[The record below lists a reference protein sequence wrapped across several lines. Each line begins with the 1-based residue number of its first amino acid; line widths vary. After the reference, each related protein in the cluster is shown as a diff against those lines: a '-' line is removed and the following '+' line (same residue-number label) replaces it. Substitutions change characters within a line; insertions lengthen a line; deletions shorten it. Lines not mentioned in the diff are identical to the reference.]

1 MKKIRVSVFETNSS
15 SMHSLSI
22 GSNKKMEVL
31 DEEKTEEI
39 ILGIGEYGWGP
50 EHLTTWLEKADYLAV
65 DAINR
70 EDEIKKGLLL
80 EALSL
85 AFPNAVFEFALL
97 EPENDEDE
105 DEDETKTYSGYIDH
119 QSIGTVWS
127 DLETVEE
134 VFRVVFGDS
143 IIVVDNDDN

>member
-22 GSNKKMEVL
+22 GSNKKMGVL

-50 EHLTTWLEKADYLAV
+50 ENLTTWLEKADYLAV
-65 DAINR
+65 DTINR

-97 EPENDEDE
+97 EPENDENI
-105 DEDETKTYSGYIDH
+105 DETKTYSGYLDH
-119 QSIGTVWS
+119 ESVGIVWS

-134 VFRVVFGDS
+134 VFSVVFGDS
-143 IIVVDNDDN
+143 IIVVDNDNN

>member
-50 EHLTTWLEKADYLAV
+50 ENLTTWLEKADYLAV
-65 DAINR
+65 EAINR
-70 EDEIKKGLLL
+70 EDEDKKGKLL

-85 AFPNAVFEFALL
+85 AFPNATFEFALL
-97 EPENDEDE
+97 EPENDEDI
-105 DEDETKTYSGYIDH
+105 DETKTYSGYIDH
-119 QSIGTVWS
+119 QSVGTVWS
-127 DLETVEE
+127 DLKTVEE
-134 VFRVVFGDS
+134 VFRVVFGNS
-143 IIVVDNDDN
+143 IIVVDNDND

>member
-31 DEEKTEEI
+31 DDEKTEEI

-50 EHLTTWLEKADYLAV
+50 ENLTTWLEKADYLAV
-65 DAINR
+65 DVINR

-85 AFPNAVFEFALL
+85 AFPNATFEFALL
-97 EPENDEDE
+97 EPENDEDI
-105 DEDETKTYSGYIDH
+105 DGTKTYSGYIDH
-119 QSIGTVWS
+119 ESVGTVWS

-134 VFRVVFGDS
+134 VFRVVFGNS
-143 IIVVDNDDN
+143 IIVIDNDNN

>member
-1 MKKIRVSVFETNSS
+1 MQKVRVSVFETNSS

-50 EHLTTWLEKADYLAV
+50 ENLTTWLEKADYLAV
-65 DAINR
+65 DVINR
-70 EDEIKKGLLL
+70 EDEIKKGMLL

-85 AFPNAVFEFALL
+85 AFPNATFEFALL
-97 EPENDEDE
+97 EPENDEDI
-105 DEDETKTYSGYIDH
+105 DETKTYSGYIDH
-119 QSIGTVWS
+119 ESVGTVWS

-134 VFRVVFGDS
+134 VFRVVFGNS
-143 IIVVDNDDN
+143 IIVVDNDNN

>member
-50 EHLTTWLEKADYLAV
+50 ENLTTWLEKADYLAV
-65 DAINR
+65 DSINR
-70 EDEIKKGLLL
+70 EDDEDKGKLL
-80 EALSL
+80 EVLYL

-97 EPENDEDE
+97 EPENDE

-143 IIVVDNDDN
+143 IIVVDNDNN

>member
-39 ILGIGEYGWGP
+39 ILGIGEYEWGP
-50 EHLTTWLEKADYLAV
+50 ENLTTWLEKADYLAV

-97 EPENDEDE
+97 EPENDEDA
-105 DEDETKTYSGYIDH
+105 DETKTYSGYIDH
-119 QSIGTVWS
+119 ASVGTVWS
-127 DLETVEE
+127 DLKTVEE
-134 VFRVVFGDS
+134 VFRVVFGNS
-143 IIVVDNDDN
+143 IIVVDNDNN

>member
-143 IIVVDNDDN
+143 IIVVDNDNN

>member
-31 DEEKTEEI
+31 DEKKTEEI

-65 DAINR
+65 DAING

-143 IIVVDNDDN
+143 IIVVDNDEN

>member
-50 EHLTTWLEKADYLAV
+50 ENLTTWLEKADYLAV
-65 DAINR
+65 EAINR
-70 EDEIKKGLLL
+70 EDEDKKGKLL

-85 AFPNAVFEFALL
+85 AFPNATFEFALL
-97 EPENDEDE
+97 EPENDKDI
-105 DEDETKTYSGYIDH
+105 DETKTYSGYIDH
-119 QSIGTVWS
+119 QSVGTVWS
-127 DLETVEE
+127 DLKTVEE
-134 VFRVVFGDS
+134 VFRVVFGNS
-143 IIVVDNDDN
+143 IIVVDNDND

>member
-80 EALSL
+80 EVLYL

-105 DEDETKTYSGYIDH
+105 DETKTYSGYIDH
-119 QSIGTVWS
+119 ESVGTVWS